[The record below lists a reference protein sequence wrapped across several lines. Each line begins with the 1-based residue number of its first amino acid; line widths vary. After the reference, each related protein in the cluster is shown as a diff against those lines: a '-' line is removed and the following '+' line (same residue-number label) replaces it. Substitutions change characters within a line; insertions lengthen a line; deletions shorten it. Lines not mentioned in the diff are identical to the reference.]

1 MFRPI
6 PAIIR
11 FSSERVLAFIRFMW
25 LCDDGEISSS
35 VPAGIPHRTAATK
48 APTRASHATSAQYLH
63 YKTPPPPLP
72 ATSLSSSNNQKNT
85 DDEISPSLH
94 NRIKVINTNTLSGE
108 NLMMAGI
115 GRNM

>member
-6 PAIIR
+6 PAIVR
-11 FSSERVLAFIRFMW
+11 FSSERVLVFIRFMR
-25 LCDDGEISSS
+25 LCNDGGGGYPPQPRLLIL
-35 VPAGIPHRTAATK
+35 AII
-48 APTRASHATSAQYLH
+48 
-63 YKTPPPPLP
+63 KT
-72 ATSLSSSNNQKNT
+72 T

-94 NRIKVINTNTLSGE
+94 NRINLINTNTLSDE